1 LSDDKI
7 NPELRKL
14 IESNASDRELF
25 DKTQSYCTMP
35 WAHLHVSTNGNV
47 LPCCIA
53 DWRQPLGNINTE
65 TFDEL
70 WNNQEFRDFR
80 RRMMRDEKD
89 SRCGA
94 CYEKEKAGEWSQRL
108 DSFRK
113 FQDTVKPWVL
123 NTQEDGT
130 STDSR
135 PVYWDI
141 RFSNICNMRCRMCG
155 HFSSSRWFNDAK
167 RMIADHGDRQYIQGG
182 HEEQAIIHGVEDSMG
197 LLDRLEEY
205 LPYVEELYFA
215 GGEPLIMDE
224 HYRILEFLYKH
235 ELWDTRIRY
244 STNLSKL
251 KYKSSDVVELWKNF
265 KWVEC
270 VASVDSAGARAE
282 IIRKDTVWDDIVSN
296 AERIKSEAPNVW
308 FRIAPTVQILSVYT
322 LPSLH
327 LDWIQRGLIN
337 PNDCFFNI
345 LSTPKHHNIQ
355 ALPPHMKD
363 EVEQIYL
370 DYWKHLEEEY
380 PEMRKHDVKM
390 TMDQTLQFMRDDQ
403 LDESHLKTFVNKTQQ
418 LDKLRGED
426 TPGTFPELQYIWE
439 NYS

>member
-1 LSDDKI
+1 MNNNKI
-7 NPELRKL
+7 DPNLKAL
-14 IESNASDRELF
+14 IESDATPTELF
-25 DKTQSYCTMP
+25 KNTKAYCTMP
-35 WAHLHVSTNGNV
+35 WVHLHVTTGGWV
-47 LPCCIA
+47 RPCCIA
-53 DWRQPLGNINTE
+53 DWNQPLGNIKEE
-65 TFDEL
+65 TYDEL

-80 RRMMRDEKD
+80 RRLMLDQKD
-89 SRCGA
+89 SRCSA

-113 FQDTVKPWVL
+113 FQETAAPWVL

-130 STDSR
+130 SLDSK

-155 HFSSSRWFNDAK
+155 HFSSSRWFQDAK
-167 RMIADHGDRQYIQGG
+167 KLNEDHGDRSYLQGTYDT
-182 HEEQAIIHGVEDSMG
+182 QAIITGTNDSME
-197 LLDRLEEY
+197 LLNRLEEY

-251 KYKSSDVVELWKNF
+251 TYKRSDVVELWKNF

-270 VASVDSAGARAE
+270 VASVDTFGPRAE
-282 IIRKDTVWDDIVSN
+282 NLRKDTVWDEIVAN
-296 AERIKSEAPNVW
+296 AERIKREAPNVW
-308 FRIAPTVQILSVYT
+308 FRIAPTVQIMSIYT
-322 LPSLH
+322 IPKLH
-327 LDWIQRGLIN
+327 LDWVARGLIN
-337 PNDCFFNI
+337 PNDCFYNI

-370 DYWKHLEEEY
+370 DYWKQLETEY
-380 PEMRKHDVKM
+380 PDARKHDVKM

-403 LDESHLKTFVNKTQQ
+403 LDESYLQTFVTKTKQ
-418 LDKLRGED
+418 LDQLRGEN
-426 TPGTFPELQYIWE
+426 TPAAFPELQYIWD